1 MSDLYYRTVG
11 NKTIISGEAGNA
23 LGYIRPEMTSAG
35 PRYFALRADGAYA
48 TPAEGREAHA
58 EAVEDF
64 LRAVR
69 AGLIQ

>member
-1 MSDLYYRTVG
+1 MPDLYYRTVG
-11 NKTIISGEAGNA
+11 NKTTICGESGNT
-23 LGYIRPEMTSAG
+23 LGYIRPEMTTAG

-48 TPAEGREAHA
+48 TPADGREAHA
-58 EAVEDF
+58 DAVEDF